1 MSPAAG
7 ARLILLNGI
16 MAPSSLMFIAT
27 RYILWVLVCDTCL
40 TYVLNSLSCTS
51 YLISFEVV
59 TVSHPA
65 EQVRRKGRTD
75 SARCHNV
82 ERYQTRSAAR
92 LRRSAIPLNGIMS
105 LFRPNVYHN
114 QLYSVGPRVWFCLTY
129 SLMSFDVVMVSHP
142 TELVRWGIIMM
153 LLKCYLISFHS
164 RSDVSN
170 VEWVATSIPPDV

>member
-1 MSPAAG
+1 VALRTWLTSFDVVASRRTGSTKSRTDSARYYNVESYHV
-7 ARLILLNGI
+7 ARLRRSAIPLNGI

-40 TYVLNSLSCTS
+40 TYVLSSLSCTS

-59 TVSHPA
+59 TVSHPT

-92 LRRSAIPLNGIMS
+92 LRRSAIPLNGIMAPS
-105 LFRPNVYHN
+105 
-114 QLYSVGPRVWFCLTY
+114 
-129 SLMSFDVVMVSHP
+129 SLMFFATRYIRWV
-142 TELVRWGIIMM
+142 LV
-153 LLKCYLISFHS
+153 CDS
-164 RSDVSN
+164 
-170 VEWVATSIPPDV
+170 A